1 VTIDVVTIT
10 SLIGG
15 LIGVAVFLLKLL
27 ISSKNDQIRTLEYE
41 LRDVT
46 AERDLFRGLA
56 MIPRDH
62 G

>member
-1 VTIDVVTIT
+1 MTIDVVTIT

-56 MIPRDH
+56 MIPHDH
-62 G
+62 V

>member
-10 SLIGG
+10 SLLGG